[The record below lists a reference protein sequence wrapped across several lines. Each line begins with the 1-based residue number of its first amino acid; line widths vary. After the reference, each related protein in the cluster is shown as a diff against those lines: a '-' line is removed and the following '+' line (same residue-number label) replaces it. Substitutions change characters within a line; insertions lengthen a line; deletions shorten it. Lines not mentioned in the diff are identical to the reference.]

1 VTRVELTYET
11 FWLADGTVVWLPTYQ
26 FYGYFKGGEVDET
39 YPIGTIVGLVD
50 DVIDLKSLYGVSI
63 SARMQD

>member
-1 VTRVELTYET
+1 MTRVELTYET
-11 FWLADGTVVWLPTYQ
+11 FWLEDGTVVWLPTYQ
-26 FYGYFKGGEVDET
+26 FFGYVEGGEVDET